1 MSDGF
6 HQIVSEK
13 LEKNNYP
20 AWKFRMTNFLKGK
33 GYWDYVDGDNEVA
46 PETPERNATTEQKK
60 ALKDWQQGQSKVMY
74 WLSMSITDGMM
85 GYLQEAETPAI
96 AWRNLG
102 RVFEVNTKA
111 RKLQLKSELNQVSRN
126 NLSINDY
133 ALKIKSIVEALGSIQ
148 VAVEDDDIVC
158 ACLDGLGEEY
168 VHFRSSMNTRDDI
181 PEFTDLISMLIL
193 EEKNLGLDASSSQG
207 KNKSEHAFYSSS
219 SRGRGRGR
227 GQGGGRGQNREGQSN
242 QGYTGGRGNQSRG
255 RGSQRG

>member
-1 MSDGF
+1 M
-6 HQIVSEK
+6 
-13 LEKNNYP
+13 
-20 AWKFRMTNFLKGK
+20 
-33 GYWDYVDGDNEVA
+33 A
-46 PETPERNATTEQKK
+46 PETPERNATIEQKK

-148 VAVEDDDIVC
+148 VAVEDDDIVR

-181 PEFTDLISMLIL
+181 PELTNLILMLIL

-219 SRGRGRGR
+219 SRGRGHG
-227 GQGGGRGQNREGQSN
+227 
-242 QGYTGGRGNQSRG
+242 
-255 RGSQRG
+255 